1 MLLALIFGGGARQG
15 LWSDAVV
22 QLASLPLLGY
32 VLWRAS
38 GHLAAL
44 RPTLCDSSS
53 VAAIV
58 LLPLIQ
64 LIPLPPFLWTALPGR
79 ASFAS
84 AYQEAALGVPWLGIS
99 LDPAA
104 TWRSALALIPPVAVF
119 LSTVLLGRAA
129 RRVLAAG
136 IVAFAF
142 VSVLLGLAQLTQG
155 SGSPLRLF
163 AVTNSTEAV
172 GFFANR
178 NHFAALLYSALPLTA
193 AFAVGFATGHRR
205 EIWVVV
211 ALCLLVFASLLLG
224 LGMSRSRAGVGLAML
239 SGLGSLALA
248 VTAPSG
254 GARKRANRL
263 ILLAGFAGV
272 VLVLQF
278 ASIGL
283 LQRFQVDAADD
294 LRWEFA
300 ATTFKAA
307 LDFMPFGSGFGTF
320 VDIYKIYEA
329 PGQLYA
335 SYVNHAHDEYAEG
348 LLEGGVLAVGVLV
361 AFFAWFAIAAARC
374 WRAVWIS
381 IGKHTRP

>member
-1 MLLALIFGGGARQG
+1 MFNSPVCPSSAMCYGE
-15 LWSDAVV
+15 
-22 QLASLPLLGY
+22 LPGI
-32 VLWRAS
+32 WQRS
-38 GHLAAL
+38 GQRFAFLV
-44 RPTLCDSSS
+44 

-64 LIPLPPFLWTALPGR
+64 LIPLPPFLWTALAGR

-193 AFAVGFATGHRR
+193 AFAVGFANGPPARNLGR
-205 EIWVVV
+205 GG
-211 ALCLLVFASLLLG
+211 ALPAGLCVTPSWPWNVTLAGPASALRC
-224 LGMSRSRAGVGLAML
+224 S
-239 SGLGSLALA
+239 LGSE
-248 VTAPSG
+248 
-254 GARKRANRL
+254 
-263 ILLAGFAGV
+263 
-272 VLVLQF
+272 VLR
-278 ASIGL
+278 S
-283 LQRFQVDAADD
+283 
-294 LRWEFA
+294 
-300 ATTFKAA
+300 
-307 LDFMPFGSGFGTF
+307 P
-320 VDIYKIYEA
+320 
-329 PGQLYA
+329 
-335 SYVNHAHDEYAEG
+335 
-348 LLEGGVLAVGVLV
+348 
-361 AFFAWFAIAAARC
+361 
-374 WRAVWIS
+374 
-381 IGKHTRP
+381 